1 MSIETYAQDLGPD
14 TVPYV
19 IKGAGND
26 ARVHREPRPAVL
38 PYWTTFC
45 AILAFWCDR
54 ARDLLPS
61 VEQSAALRYVMA
73 MQAHAAQGPNR
84 ETFAELLASMTETE
98 PISADDIARGA
109 MFDTAVEYG
118 YLDSDS
124 ELYRLNPVRTE
135 ATTTHKRRTDGTVRG
150 FRKAY
155 VIGNDGDPGKVDH
168 YGAAMST
175 DLVQRANLWL
185 HASGE
190 PMPLIGS
197 DEFSWEQFVDYQPVR
212 IPLTGVTLN
221 GRPIGDLVIAPEGAG
236 DSIVGAGDLGD
247 PTKRKRKTHKI
258 RRAQYAT
265 LPVSFACKVEPRHKA
280 SECDC
285 YHRDDSVKRGDHGT
299 RCDHEVTLGAWPTLS
314 AYRIVKRYRTTFD
327 GRHVIGHGAWQDNI
341 RKARK
346 ATVSKPRQKALELPQ
361 AAAIAAIRTA
371 MVQGYETS
379 TAAACK
385 VKISGTDH
393 RVSVTLE
400 PTARRFRV
408 EVTTGKARRGTTV
421 RSVDAA
427 MHAVERLLVS

>member
-14 TVPYV
+14 TLPYV
-19 IKGAGND
+19 IRGAG
-26 ARVHREPRPAVL
+26 ATGGVHREPRATVL
-38 PYWTTFC
+38 PYWATFC

-61 VEQSAALRYVMA
+61 VEHGAALRYVMA
-73 MQAHAAQGPNR
+73 MQAHAAQGPTR
-84 ETFAELLASMTETE
+84 ETFAALLANMTETE
-98 PISADDIARGA
+98 PIRADDIARGA
-109 MFDTAVEYG
+109 MFDRAVEYG
-118 YLDSDS
+118 YLDTDS

-135 ATTTHKRRTDGTVRG
+135 AATTHRRHADGKVRG

-155 VIGNDGDPGKVDH
+155 VIGNNGDAGKVDQ

-190 PMPLIGS
+190 SLSLIGS
-197 DEFSWEQFVDYQPVR
+197 DEFSWEQFVDFQPVR
-212 IPLTGVTLN
+212 IPLTGITYN
-221 GRPIGDLVIAPEGAG
+221 GRPMGDLVIAPEGAG

-247 PTKRKRKTHKI
+247 PGKRKRKSYKV

-265 LPVSFACKVEPRHKA
+265 MPVQFACKAEPRCKGT
-280 SECDC
+280 CDC
-285 YHRDDSVKRGDHGT
+285 YERDDSVKRGDHGT
-299 RCDHEVTLGAWPTLS
+299 RCDNEVTFGAWPTMS
-314 AYRIVKRYRTTFD
+314 AYRVVKRYRTTFD
-327 GRHVIGHGAWQDNI
+327 GRHVIGHGTWQDNI

-361 AAAIAAIRTA
+361 EAATAAIRSA

-379 TAAACK
+379 TAAACR
-385 VKISGTDH
+385 VKITGTDH
-393 RVSVTLE
+393 KVSVTLE

-408 EVTTGKARRGTTV
+408 EVTTGKARRCTTV

-427 MHAVERLLVS
+427 VHAVERLLVS